1 MASVSSTSSSN
12 SIDVASVVSSLMVV
26 ENRPLDVIKTNISK
40 QNLIISDLSTVK
52 SKISALQQ
60 ALNSFED
67 VNTHNTVLA
76 SSTNAA
82 QISVSA
88 ANGATLGT
96 YDIQV
101 MQTAEP
107 TKINIGGKNT
117 LDNLSNVTVNATG
130 FQISVGG
137 VTNTYA
143 AGGVNTKLADL
154 NTWINGLG
162 KNVTS
167 NIVAVDSTTW
177 NLSIQALK
185 SGGSNAVSVSNLNG
199 GSASDNGNGTGSTLW
214 SNGIT
219 QTFGTSGVTYSSG
232 ITQTNNLSFSTA
244 VNSSAPNTLLSQN
257 GISTSIGKYIF
268 SSASNT
274 TITLTNETSGL
285 SQTIPV
291 ADPVEGQNTLN
302 FNNLGIQVAYTRS
315 ATPGDTAAKIIADFA
330 GKNITVSPPIASN
343 NDLSFDLNMA
353 AKDSKLTVNGIT
365 YTRSSNSINDII
377 NKATINLLGNTNIL
391 KNSLQSKV
399 VIGRGTDNSGTVI
412 QSLISAYNDVINL
425 HKSLTQNKSSKQSA
439 GALATEK
446 SLLSYI
452 TSFKSSLSLGV
463 RLADDTRISF
473 SQIGLDLQLDGTAK
487 FNAIKYATAS
497 GTDLQGKLALGV
509 KVGYV
514 SSTED
519 LSKNVTQV
527 LKTGGTIDTQ
537 VANKTNQLSGLQKK
551 QSDLENKLIIVRQR
565 YTNQYS
571 RLNTLLYQLDSTS
584 KSLTSSLTALT
595 NMNAGK

>member
-1 MASVSSTSSSN
+1 MASVSSTNSSS
-12 SIDVASVVSSLMVV
+12 SIDVASVVNSLMVM
-26 ENRPLDVIKTNISK
+26 ENKPLDVIKTNISK

-67 VNTHNTVLA
+67 VNTYNTVLA
-76 SSTNAA
+76 TSTNAA

-117 LDNLSNVTVNATG
+117 LNNLSNVTVNATG

-137 VTNTYA
+137 MTNTYA
-143 AGGVNTKLADL
+143 AGGANTKLADL

-162 KNVTS
+162 KDVTS

-185 SGGSNAVSVSNLNG
+185 SGGSNAISVSNLNG
-199 GSASDNGNGTGSTLW
+199 GSATDNGNGTGSSLW

-244 VNSSAPNTLLSQN
+244 TNSSAPNILLSQN
-257 GISTSIGKYIF
+257 GISTSIGKYTF
-268 SSASNT
+268 SSASSS

-353 AKDSKLTVNGIT
+353 AKDSKLSVNGIT

-377 NKATINLLGNTNIL
+377 NKATINLLGNTNSL

-412 QSLISAYNDVINL
+412 QGLISAYNDVITL

-439 GALATEK
+439 GDLATEK

-452 TSFKSSLSLGV
+452 TSFKSSFSLGIS
-463 RLADDTRISF
+463 LADNTRISF

-497 GTDLQGKLALGV
+497 GTDLQGKLASGV

-551 QSDLENKLIIVRQR
+551 QSDLENKLIIVQQR
-565 YTNQYS
+565 YTDQYS

-595 NMNAGK
+595 NMNASK